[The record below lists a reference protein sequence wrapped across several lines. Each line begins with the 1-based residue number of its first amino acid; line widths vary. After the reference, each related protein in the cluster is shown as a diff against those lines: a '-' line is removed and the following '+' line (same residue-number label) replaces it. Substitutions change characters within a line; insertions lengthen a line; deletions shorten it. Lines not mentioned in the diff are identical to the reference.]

1 MTAFEQAWDIAKF
14 DRVLLYPREFEND
27 PEFPLFSSR
36 GATAFTSIPRNRH
49 SGAKST
55 IRLPQL
61 ARRSRRRGDSMD
73 ERDLRLIHD
82 FISDDAH
89 EDMHVAMARIGEF
102 YNDPLAD
109 EIPAHIAHALAF
121 SQRPR
126 ELNPKDSVFQD
137 LDAGMSPTEMAV
149 RTGIETAKLHHNV
162 KRGRHK
168 QGREEFKPADSDYI
182 DRIGE

>member
-1 MTAFEQAWDIAKF
+1 MTAFEQAWGIAKF
-14 DRVLLYPREFEND
+14 DSVVLYPRFMEND
-27 PEFPLFSSR
+27 PEFPQFSSR
-36 GATAFTSIPRNRH
+36 GPTAFTSIPINKPSRAR
-49 SGAKST
+49 SM

-82 FISDDAH
+82 FISSDAH

-102 YNDPLAD
+102 YDDPLAD
-109 EIPAHIAHALAF
+109 EIPAHIADALVF

-137 LDAGMSPTEMAV
+137 LDSGMSPTEMAV
-149 RTGIETAKLHHNV
+149 RSGIESAKLHHNV
-162 KRGRHK
+162 MRGRHTT
-168 QGREEFKPADSDYI
+168 GRESFAPADSDYI

>member
-1 MTAFEQAWDIAKF
+1 
-14 DRVLLYPREFEND
+14 
-27 PEFPLFSSR
+27 
-36 GATAFTSIPRNRH
+36 
-49 SGAKST
+49 
-55 IRLPQL
+55 
-61 ARRSRRRGDSMD
+61 MD

-89 EDMHVAMARIGEF
+89 EDMHVAMARIGEV